1 MRSVISRCVTISM
14 ALPFLLLAACSSDIS
29 VGTDFNAGVD
39 FSTYRSY
46 RWHEGNEFNLRSQQF
61 LASDLADQ
69 RIRSN
74 VDSKLLGKGIRLRE
88 SGPVDFLIN
97 YSVTTVEQ
105 VDIDSYNTYSGY
117 APGWTYGGYAGLG
130 PYRYGGVGLRYSY
143 GTPGTETRVSQ
154 YTRGTLILDM
164 VEPVG
169 NTLVWRGIAEG
180 KLEQDMNQNERA
192 ELVED
197 AVNRILDGFPPQAN

>member
-1 MRSVISRCVTISM
+1 MNKKISKCAIIGM
-14 ALPFLLLAACSSDIS
+14 ALPFFLLSACSTNIS

-69 RIRSN
+69 RIRNN
-74 VDSKLLGKGIRLRE
+74 VDSKLLEKGIRLRE

-97 YSVTTVEQ
+97 YSVTTAEQ
-105 VDIDSYNTYSGY
+105 VDIDTYNTYSGY

-130 PYRYGGVGLRYSY
+130 PYRYGGVGFRYSY
-143 GTPGTETRVSQ
+143 GIPGTETRVSQ

-180 KLEQDMNQNERA
+180 KIEQDMDQNERA